1 MKKVSL
7 HERRSAEQ
15 AYLKSDLLLRELL
28 AVLDG
33 VDAFAGL
40 TRGAFTMLDRV
51 DALFTMLDGIDALI
65 CI

>member
-7 HERRSAEQ
+7 RERRSVGQ
-15 AYLKSDLLLRELL
+15 AQLKPDLMLRDLL

-40 TRGAFTMLDRV
+40 TRSAFTVLDR
-51 DALFTMLDGIDALI
+51 IDAFARI
-65 CI
+65 